1 MAVECG
7 ADVLSTGRAVS
18 CVRVRVRPAQ
28 FSVGAGRV
36 ARLVSAELV
45 GWPGDGG
52 RRGCVGSWMRHC
64 GPRPILPYRID
75 RRRVSAYFIV
85 RPDFRQGEYHVR
97 LHQNRS
103 ALVDSRIL
111 CARWHMAHRQR
122 SRFAGVCCRAR
133 SLAQWPSGLT
143 PLPPDRR
150 GVAGQGETPTINHQ
164 PGRPP
169 AGEASR

>member
-7 ADVLSTGRAVS
+7 TDVLSTGRAVS

-85 RPDFRQGEYHVR
+85 RRLEVSMYQYFFHCPACGERYLEWEEDDYCCVR
-97 LHQNRS
+97 CGTPLSRF
-103 ALVDSRIL
+103 VEDSR
-111 CARWHMAHRQR
+111 
-122 SRFAGVCCRAR
+122 
-133 SLAQWPSGLT
+133 LT
-143 PLPPDRR
+143 SVPPDACGGENVDRESNSA
-150 GVAGQGETPTINHQ
+150 AG
-164 PGRPP
+164 
-169 AGEASR
+169 AGEHHR